1 MILRYILVK
10 PPSFYNIR
18 NLINY
23 KFTMESEPFMTFE
36 QFKEQL
42 GSWAKPLEHYT
53 KGITFQ
59 NIYKFI
65 KKEYESGK
73 KVITFIHH

>member
-1 MILRYILVK
+1 
-10 PPSFYNIR
+10 
-18 NLINY
+18 
-23 KFTMESEPFMTFE
+23 MESEPFMTFE